1 MIDSRAQ
8 VAYHGAEDIEMI
20 ASVSNSTQIHYPES
34 DGKPMA
40 ESELHLLQLLALVF
54 VLRTYFERA
63 QDVYVGGN
71 MLMYFVEG
79 DPTQSVAPDVF
90 VVKGV
95 PKRVHRVYKVWEDG
109 KGPDVVIEL
118 SSRSTRREDLGN
130 KRVLYEEL
138 GVAEYYVFDPQREY
152 LDPPLRG
159 HRLVNGTYQTADGL
173 TMFSEALGLE
183 LRVEG
188 TELRL
193 FEPQRGEYL
202 LTPPELTERV
212 EELDERVGELDERV
226 EELDAQLARETA
238 TRRAAEEENARLRA
252 ELERLR
258 KQDAS

>member
-1 MIDSRAQ
+1 MVTPVIPRQ
-8 VAYHGAEDIEMI
+8 TTTE
-20 ASVSNSTQIHYPES
+20 YPES

-54 VLRTYFERA
+54 VLRAYFEHA

-95 PKRVHRVYKVWEDG
+95 PKRVHRVYKVWEEG

-130 KRVLYEEL
+130 KRVLYQEL
-138 GVAEYYVFDPQREY
+138 GIAEYYIFDPQREY

-159 HRLVNGTYQTADGL
+159 HRLVEGAYQVTNGMA
-173 TMFSEALGLE
+173 MRSEALSLE

-188 TELRL
+188 EELRL
-193 FEPQRGEYL
+193 FDPQRGEYL

-212 EELDERVGELDERV
+212 EELDERVEELDERV
-226 EELDAQLARETA
+226 EELDERVEELDEQLAREA
-238 TRRAAEEENARLRA
+238 AARRAAEEENARLRA
-252 ELERLR
+252 ELEQLR
-258 KQDAS
+258 RQSERGQNNAG